1 MGLTI
6 TEKIFSSAAERE
18 VHAGEMISCK
28 VDYSLINDVTGP
40 LAVMEFEKLAK
51 RVWDPGKVVI
61 VLDHFTPNKDIKAA
75 GNCKMLREF
84 ARKQGIKHFYD
95 GGNVGIEH
103 ELLPEKGI
111 ARPGLIIVGADSH
124 TCTYGALGAFSTG
137 IGSTETAAVWATGEL
152 WFRVPETYRFKVH
165 GNLRKWV
172 TGKDVILKIIG
183 EIGVDGAL
191 YKAMEFAGD
200 AVKEMTVAQRLTMC
214 NMAVEA
220 GAKSGIIEPDYK
232 TLLYV
237 KQHSSLPYKIFKSD
251 ADAAYEK
258 EFEFDG
264 RQFEPMVAAPH
275 LPSNVKP
282 ASSFSDVEVDQVV
295 IGSCTNGRYEDLEVA
310 ASILKGRKIAGGVR
324 LIVIPA
330 TPLIYRQAMN
340 EGLLKIFL
348 DAGGIVSPPT
358 CGPCLGGHM
367 GVLAEGETCIATTNR
382 NFVGRM
388 GHPKSRVYLA
398 SPATAAA
405 SAIKGKITDPRNL

>member
-6 TEKIFSSAAERE
+6 TEQIFSSAAEKQ
-18 VHAGEMISCK
+18 VHAGEMITCK
-28 VDYSLINDVTGP
+28 IDYSLVNDITGP
-40 LAVMEFEKLAK
+40 LAVMEFEKIAK
-51 RVWDPGKVVI
+51 KVWDANKVVI
-61 VLDHFTPNKDIKAA
+61 VLDHFTPNKDIKSAN
-75 GNCKMLREF
+75 NCKMLREF
-84 ARKQGIKHFYD
+84 ARKQGIKHFYE

-111 ARPGLIIVGADSH
+111 ARPGLVIVGADSH

-137 IGSTETAAVWATGEL
+137 IGSTETAAVWAAGEL

-165 GNLRKWV
+165 GTMRKWV

-191 YKAMEFAGD
+191 YKAMEFSGE

-220 GAKSGIIEPDYK
+220 GAKSGIVEPDYK

-237 KQHSSLPYKIFKSD
+237 KQHTNLPYKIFKSD
-251 ADAAYEK
+251 ADAVYEK
-258 EFEFDG
+258 EFEFDA
-264 RQFEPMVAAPH
+264 RQLEPMVAAPH

-310 ASILKGRKIAGGVR
+310 AEILKGRRVASGVR

-330 TPLIYRQAMN
+330 TPNIYKQALT

-367 GVLAEGETCIATTNR
+367 GILAEGETCIATTNR

-388 GHPKSRVYLA
+388 GHSKSKVYLA

-405 SAIKGKITDPRNL
+405 SAVKGKITDPRNI

>member
-6 TEKIFSSAAERE
+6 TEKIFSSSVEKE
-18 VHAGEMISCK
+18 VHAGEMVTSKI
-28 VDYSLINDVTGP
+28 DYSLVNDITGP
-40 LAVMEFEKLAK
+40 LAVMEFEKIAK
-51 RVWDPGKVVI
+51 KVWDSNKVVI
-61 VLDHFTPNKDIKAA
+61 VLDHFTPNKDIKSA

-84 ARKQGIKHFYD
+84 ARKQGIKHFYE

-111 ARPGLIIVGADSH
+111 ARPGLVMVGADSH
-124 TCTYGALGAFSTG
+124 TCTYGGLGAFSTG

-152 WFRVPETYRFKVH
+152 WFRVPETFRFKVH
-165 GNLRKWV
+165 GTLRKWV

-200 AVKEMTVAQRLTMC
+200 AVKEMTLAQRLTMC

-220 GAKSGIIEPDYK
+220 GAKSGIVEPDYK

-237 KQHSSLPYKIFKSD
+237 KQHSTLPYKIFKSD
-251 ADAAYEK
+251 PDAVYEK

-264 RQFEPMVAAPH
+264 RQIESMVAAPH

-310 ASILKGRKIAGGVR
+310 AEILKGRKVAGGVR
-324 LIVIPA
+324 MIVVPA
-330 TPLIYRQAMN
+330 TPSIYKQAMT
-340 EGLLKIFL
+340 EGLLKIFM
-348 DAGGIVSPPT
+348 DAGGIISPPT

-367 GVLAEGETCIATTNR
+367 GILAEGETCIATTNR

-388 GHPKSRVYLA
+388 GHSRSKVYLA

-405 SAIKGKITDPRNL
+405 SAVKGKITDPRNI

>member
-6 TEKIFSSAAERE
+6 TEKIFSSAVEKE
-18 VHAGEMISCK
+18 VHAGEIITSK
-28 VDYSLINDVTGP
+28 IDYSLVNDITGP
-40 LAVMEFEKLAK
+40 LAIMEFEKIAK
-51 RVWDPGKVVI
+51 KVWDANKVVI
-61 VLDHFTPNKDIKAA
+61 VLDHFTPNKDIKSA
-75 GNCKMLREF
+75 GNSKMLREF
-84 ARKQGIKHFYD
+84 ARKQGIKYFFE

-111 ARPGLIIVGADSH
+111 ARPGLVIVGADSH
-124 TCTYGALGAFSTG
+124 TCTYGGLGAFSTG

-165 GNLRKWV
+165 GTLRKWV

-200 AVKEMTVAQRLTMC
+200 AVKEMTLAQRLTMC

-220 GAKSGIIEPDYK
+220 GAKSGIVEPDYK

-251 ADAAYEK
+251 LDAVYEK

-264 RQFEPMVAAPH
+264 REIEPMVAAPH

-310 ASILKGRKIAGGVR
+310 AEILKGRKIAGGVR

-330 TPLIYRQAMN
+330 TPSIFKQAMT
-340 EGLLKIFL
+340 EGLLKIFM
-348 DAGGIVSPPT
+348 DAGGIISPPT

-388 GHPKSRVYLA
+388 GHSRSKVYLA

-405 SAIKGKITDPRNL
+405 SAVKGKITDPRNL